1 MKRIITIILVI
12 MLVAA
17 MTVPAC
23 AATVVPV
30 NKIGIKFQMPSIS
43 VPDIPDNVKEN
54 IKTTLPSNFM
64 NNWLKVYRTNL
75 A

>member
-1 MKRIITIILVI
+1 MKKIITMILVV
-12 MLVAA
+12 MLITS
-17 MTVPAC
+17 MTVPAY
-23 AATVVPV
+23 AANIVPV

-64 NNWLKVYRTNL
+64 NNWLKVYRTNF

>member
-1 MKRIITIILVI
+1 MKKIITMILVV
-12 MLVAA
+12 MLIAA
-17 MTVPAC
+17 MTIPAY
-23 AATVVPV
+23 AATIVPV

-64 NNWLKVYRTNL
+64 NNWLKVYRTNF